1 MYEVI
6 KNEANTTDD
15 ENVSQTYSHTPT
27 KNDIEIDHTIII
39 HAESR
44 STTPTNR
51 SKTKIV

>member
-6 KNEANTTDD
+6 NNEANTTDD
-15 ENVSQTYSHTPT
+15 ETVSQIHSHTPT
-27 KNDIEIDHTIII
+27 KNDKEIDHKIFI